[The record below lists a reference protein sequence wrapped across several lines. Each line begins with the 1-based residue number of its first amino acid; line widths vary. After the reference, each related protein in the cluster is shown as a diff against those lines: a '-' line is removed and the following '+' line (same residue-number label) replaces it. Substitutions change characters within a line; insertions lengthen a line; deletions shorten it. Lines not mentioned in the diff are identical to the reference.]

1 LLASRLELLNLS
13 LRISVRLPSRATV
26 ALWLVLALDIAL
38 RLTAV
43 LSRRADVDWPR
54 IQASRRI
61 NTRCLLDRLHLS
73 IQIGVVVTCSATT
86 VECSL
91 LTQCLVDS
99 LFFQKRFSLLLGHSS
114 SKLLLTNISHRIFDL
129 CKAAES
135 VSVDVKDLAVFVDR
149 VIFLVIRQC
158 LRRTVHDPR
167 SRLRRDP
174 RQRFLRLLL
183 GSNLPQ
189 PREGSSLVTAVGINS
204 RQIDLG
210 NCQIRLASDGL
221 GQVLPCFGETTLLQV
236 RKTKVAQQIAVFTVG
251 AESGQV
257 VSLGFVELLRPVA
270 DSAEHVVSGRVVR
283 LETQHRFKLN
293 PGVVKESLLH
303 GFVAPREIFPQT
315 GDVVHSDGW
324 CLSLFLS
331 FTRGRVSPASPADA
345 RLRSADCSARV
356 ERRFLRC
363 QRLIRTERTE
373 QSVVEQRCLTTGKQQ
388 TQARSNKCWEFA
400 HEGNHPWLRQEVD
413 RQDAN
418 RR

>member
-1 LLASRLELLNLS
+1 MLASGLELLNLP
-13 LRISVRLPSRATV
+13 LRIPVRLPSCATV
-26 ALWLVLALDIAL
+26 VLRLILSLAVAL

-43 LSRRADVDWPR
+43 WSRRADVDWPR
-54 IQASRRI
+54 IQASLRI
-61 NTRCLLDRLHLS
+61 STRCLLDRLHLS

-135 VSVDVKDLAVFVDR
+135 VPVYVKDLSLFVDR

-183 GSNLPQ
+183 GSNLTQ
-189 PREGSSLVTAVGINS
+189 PREGSSLVTAVGVNG

-210 NCQIRLASDGL
+210 FNQARFTSDGL
-221 GQVLPCFGETTLLQV
+221 GQVLTGFGETALLQV
-236 RKTKVAQQIAVFTVG
+236 RKTKIVQQVAVFTVG
-251 AESGQV
+251 AQSGQV
-257 VSLGFVELLRPVA
+257 VSLGFVELLRHVA

-283 LETQHRFKLN
+283 LETQHGFELN
-293 PGVVKESLLH
+293 PRVVNESLLH
-303 GFVAPREIFPQT
+303 GVVALRQIFPQT
-315 GDVVHSDGW
+315 ADVVHSDGW
-324 CLSLFLS
+324 CLSLLLS
-331 FTRGRVSPASPADA
+331 FTR
-345 RLRSADCSARV
+345 
-356 ERRFLRC
+356 
-363 QRLIRTERTE
+363 
-373 QSVVEQRCLTTGKQQ
+373 
-388 TQARSNKCWEFA
+388 
-400 HEGNHPWLRQEVD
+400 
-413 RQDAN
+413 
-418 RR
+418 